1 MGAFRLFPPKLALQ
15 QIARSSSSSSRTSH
29 PDLPSFYITPS
40 FTPAPSSHL
49 LVTMFIKSTLRT
61 VSLVARQHQTRFLS
75 TSVVSQSRRSL
86 LAPLPSIITGSDSS
100 VPRPSKEAMAAH
112 YNQYLDVEEA
122 EAVSPAATATA
133 TVAATEAAPVAIAS
147 STPTAD
153 SKEDKSAGR
162 SSTVH
167 LVDGSASYRFSLA

>member
-1 MGAFRLFPPKLALQ
+1 MGNSHCNTDPKQQQQSHEPPRPALLLHHT
-15 QIARSSSSSSRTSH
+15 I
-29 PDLPSFYITPS
+29 LN
-40 FTPAPSSHL
+40 PAPSSHL
-49 LVTMFIKSTLRT
+49 LVAMFIKSTLRT

-133 TVAATEAAPVAIAS
+133 TVAATDSPSPEIFKSWQKRPVSDGRHAAAS
-147 STPTAD
+147 RTC
-153 SKEDKSAGR
+153 R
-162 SSTVH
+162 
-167 LVDGSASYRFSLA
+167 L

>member
-122 EAVSPAATATA
+122 DGVTPAATATA
-133 TVAATEAAPVAIAS
+133 TAAGAAPVAVAN
-147 STPTAD
+147 STSAAER
-153 SKEDKSAGR
+153 KEEKSAG
-162 SSTVH
+162 SSSSVH
-167 LVDGSASYRFSLA
+167 LVDDSASYRFSLA

>member
-1 MGAFRLFPPKLALQ
+1 MGDSFHPNSHCNTDPKQQQQSHEPPRPALLLHHT
-15 QIARSSSSSSRTSH
+15 I
-29 PDLPSFYITPS
+29 LN
-40 FTPAPSSHL
+40 PAPSSHL
-49 LVTMFIKSTLRT
+49 LVAMFIKSTLRT

-122 EAVSPAATATA
+122 DGVTPAATATA
-133 TVAATEAAPVAIAS
+133 TAAGAAPVAVAN
-147 STPTAD
+147 STSAAER
-153 SKEDKSAGR
+153 KEEKSAG
-162 SSTVH
+162 SSSSVH
-167 LVDGSASYRFSLA
+167 LVDDSASYRFSLA

>member
-1 MGAFRLFPPKLALQ
+1 MGDSFHPNSHCNTDPKQQQQSHEPPRPALLLHHT
-15 QIARSSSSSSRTSH
+15 I
-29 PDLPSFYITPS
+29 LN
-40 FTPAPSSHL
+40 PAPSSHL

-100 VPRPSKEAMAAH
+100 VPRPSKEVMAAH

-147 STPTAD
+147 STPTSD